1 VRQRSAS
8 FWYPLL
14 GLGFV
19 ITGTDKL
26 FGMRAYRRM
35 FRELGWSE
43 RDMRL
48 IGTAELAG
56 GTLLVAGATRL
67 LGGALLAGAS
77 VAVLGSELRHRN
89 ANRALAR
96 LAVLAGVVT
105 AVWPVRSAR

>member
-1 VRQRSAS
+1 MWQRSS
-8 FWYPLL
+8 SSWYPLI

-43 RDMRL
+43 KDMRL
-48 IGTAELAG
+48 VGAAELAG
-56 GTLLVAGATRL
+56 GALLAARTTRL

-77 VAVLGSELRHRN
+77 VIVLGSELRRKS